1 VLLKDEMQDADK
13 MPKGGKKLL
22 SEALGSFRDSQGQD
36 GRRKQDAK
44 RR

>member
-1 VLLKDEMQDADK
+1 MQDAGDK
-13 MPKGGKKLL
+13 MPKGGRKLL

-36 GRRKQDAK
+36 VRRKQDAK